1 MFKPCWIAFA
11 APRKSYRI
19 GLLLIQKNGWG
30 SLSVTERSY
39 GPAPIS
45 KAESLVGGGGG
56 GVLPYMGYI
65 GISSC
70 EGYSFQAVYSW
81 IGYLNQRVWV

>member
-1 MFKPCWIAFA
+1 M
-11 APRKSYRI
+11 
-19 GLLLIQKNGWG
+19 
-30 SLSVTERSY
+30 TERSY

-45 KAESLVGGGGG
+45 KAESPVGV

-70 EGYSFQAVYSW
+70 EGYSFQAVYSG
-81 IGYLNQRVWV
+81 IVCVT